1 MFKHILIIILL
12 CVFLIIKNFKKRLD
26 IINLYM
32 YNNIILF
39 NNINSVITYNKL

>member
-1 MFKHILIIILL
+1 M
-12 CVFLIIKNFKKRLD
+12 CFLNNQKFKKRLD

-32 YNNIILF
+32 YNSIILF